1 MNADEQAWRNKYRD
15 ALKQLAADEARAHR
29 MESVLRLLIGRLC
42 LAGQGRDPHLDAE
55 LSRLAA
61 VVRKASDADQLE
73 ELIGPLSQAVA
84 ALDTGQ
90 PAKAPAPSADT
101 ATLPVLDRLAL
112 LPELQDVVKEL
123 RARGDESLSTQDL
136 VDLLHHVARLASEQR
151 GIVQRER
158 LELGDLL
165 QQTTARLDEIEAHFA
180 NELAERSTAH
190 DDTTNLNLLVTGEV
204 EQIHADAHRTED
216 IAVMRKALGARLNTI
231 SMHVR
236 EFHVREETR
245 TSTYRERTQRMRTR
259 IAVLERESRNLHK
272 TLKQEHRQAMLD
284 ALTGI
289 PNRAAYDDRV
299 AQEHKRW
306 KRFGRPVSLLA
317 WDVDSFKGINDD
329 FGHKAGD
336 KVLRIIGQQ
345 LVRNVRDTDFVAR
358 YGGDEF
364 VMLLVGSS
372 SAEAMEVA
380 EKIRGEVAA
389 LGFHFHDKP
398 VQVTLSCGITGFA
411 GDESPDATFDRADRA
426 LYEAKK
432 AGRNRCTVR

>member
-1 MNADEQAWRNKYRD
+1 MSADEQNWRNKYRE
-15 ALKQLAADEARAHR
+15 ALKQLAADEARAQR
-29 MESVLRLLIGRLC
+29 LESVLRLLIGRLC
-42 LAGQGRDPHLDAE
+42 LAGQGRDAPLDAE
-55 LSRLAA
+55 LSRVAA
-61 VVRKASDADQLE
+61 VARKASDADQLE

-84 ALDTGQ
+84 VLDSGQ
-90 PAKAPAPSADT
+90 PAKAPAPSPDT

-112 LPELQDVVKEL
+112 LPELQDVVEEF

-136 VDLLHHVARLASEQR
+136 VDLLHRVARLASEQR
-151 GIVQRER
+151 GIAQRER

-165 QQTTARLDEIEAHFA
+165 QQTTARLDEIETHLA
-180 NELAERSTAH
+180 NELTERSTAH
-190 DDTTNLNLLVTGEV
+190 DDTTKLNLLVTGEV
-204 EQIHADAHRTED
+204 EQIHADVHRTD
-216 IAVMRKALGARLNTI
+216 DLALMRKALGARLNTI

-245 TSTYRERTQRMRTR
+245 TATYRERTQRMRTR

-272 TLKQEHRQAMLD
+272 TLKQEHQQAMLD

-299 AQEHKRW
+299 AQEYKRW

-317 WDVDSFKGINDD
+317 WDIDSFKGINDD

-372 SAEAMEVA
+372 SAEATEVA

-411 GDESPDATFDRADRA
+411 GDEGPDAAFDRADRA
-426 LYEAKK
+426 LYSAKK
-432 AGRNRCTVR
+432 AGRNRCAVK

>member
-1 MNADEQAWRNKYRD
+1 
-15 ALKQLAADEARAHR
+15 
-29 MESVLRLLIGRLC
+29 
-42 LAGQGRDPHLDAE
+42 
-55 LSRLAA
+55 
-61 VVRKASDADQLE
+61 
-73 ELIGPLSQAVA
+73 
-84 ALDTGQ
+84 
-90 PAKAPAPSADT
+90 
-101 ATLPVLDRLAL
+101 
-112 LPELQDVVKEL
+112 
-123 RARGDESLSTQDL
+123 
-136 VDLLHHVARLASEQR
+136 VARLASEQR
-151 GIVQRER
+151 GIAQRER

-165 QQTTARLDEIEAHFA
+165 QQTTARLDEIETHLA
-180 NELAERSTAH
+180 NELTERSTAH
-190 DDTTNLNLLVTGEV
+190 DDTTKLNLLVTGEV
-204 EQIHADAHRTED
+204 EQIHADVHRTD
-216 IAVMRKALGARLNTI
+216 DLALMRKALGARLNTI

-245 TSTYRERTQRMRTR
+245 TATYRERTQRMRTR

-272 TLKQEHRQAMLD
+272 TLKQEHQQAMLD

-299 AQEHKRW
+299 AQEYKRW

-317 WDVDSFKGINDD
+317 WDIDSFKGINDD

-372 SAEAMEVA
+372 SAEATEVA

-411 GDESPDATFDRADRA
+411 GDEGPDAAFDRADRA
-426 LYEAKK
+426 LYSAKK
-432 AGRNRCTVR
+432 AGRNRCAVK

>member
-1 MNADEQAWRNKYRD
+1 MNADEQNWRNKYRE
-15 ALKQLAADEARAHR
+15 ALKQLAADEARAQR
-29 MESVLRLLIGRLC
+29 LESVLRLLIGRLC
-42 LAGQGRDPHLDAE
+42 LAGQGRDAQLDAE
-55 LSRLAA
+55 LSRVAA

-84 ALDTGQ
+84 VLDSGQ
-90 PAKAPAPSADT
+90 PTHIPPPSPDT

-136 VDLLHHVARLASEQR
+136 VDLLHRVARLASEQR

-165 QQTTARLDEIEAHFA
+165 QQTTARLDEIESHLA
-180 NELAERSTAH
+180 NELAERSSAH
-190 DDTTNLNLLVTGEV
+190 DDTTKLNLLVSGEV

-236 EFHVREETR
+236 EFNVREETR

-259 IAVLERESRNLHK
+259 IAALERESRNLHK

-299 AQEHKRW
+299 GQEYKRW

-317 WDVDSFKGINDD
+317 WDVDSFKGINDA

-372 SAEAMEVA
+372 TAEAAEVA

-398 VQVTLSCGITGFA
+398 VQVTLSCGITSFA
-411 GDESPDATFDRADRA
+411 GDEGPDAAFDCADRA

-432 AGRNRCTVR
+432 AGKNRCAVK